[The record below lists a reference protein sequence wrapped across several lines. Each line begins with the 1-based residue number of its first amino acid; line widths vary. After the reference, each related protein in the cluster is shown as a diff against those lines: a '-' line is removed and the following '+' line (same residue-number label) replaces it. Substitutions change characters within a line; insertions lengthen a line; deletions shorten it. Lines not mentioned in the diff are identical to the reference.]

1 MPAGGVST
9 SAFNLTDDVPLPA
22 ESPPCSGMWERLE
35 LVLRKLN
42 AQAHY
47 ASTSSVLVRGHVAV
61 SPNLASSGMA
71 EQQSLSIRAR
81 GPSTGGA
88 AAERGQH
95 GGTLGLKVVPCRPR
109 SLKVSK
115 VCPGTLLRLRTPI
128 SLKVTK
134 AYALQMWVTDV
145 SLERRR
151 VLTNI
156 KFLVVSSAD
165 GPRGHRSRQYTLVSY

>member
-1 MPAGGVST
+1 MSLCPQNHPRVFT

-71 EQQSLSIRAR
+71 EPLPQSQRAFWEAV
-81 GPSTGGA
+81 PS
-88 AAERGQH
+88 
-95 GGTLGLKVVPCRPR
+95 
-109 SLKVSK
+109 
-115 VCPGTLLRLRTPI
+115 
-128 SLKVTK
+128 VT
-134 AYALQMWVTDV
+134 
-145 SLERRR
+145 RR
-151 VLTNI
+151 VLRVTLHSQSSFN
-156 KFLVVSSAD
+156 LGMGVSTSAFNVQ
-165 GPRGHRSRQYTLVSY
+165 GVPKCVPAFKLLYPAPVLQ